1 LSGNKPHNSDSDK
14 PLGGHFLD
22 GDDHFRRIL
31 ELVSTTIVVIVF
43 DYDGN
48 ILYANDNASLYLGAE
63 TEQITGANYRDFF
76 TGDSTEINLQLIRG
90 VIDNSEIVSEE
101 TNVVINGKYFWFDA
115 QAQPFKNDKG
125 EVIGALVV
133 ATDITNRKNTEEALK
148 ASEERFR
155 EIFENAT
162 IGLYRTS
169 PDGKLLMA
177 NPAIIRM
184 LGYNSYDELSDRNV
198 ENGYVFPEYRNKFI
212 ELIKTEGRVSGWQ
225 SAWKRRDGTILYVR
239 ESARAVHDKD
249 GKIKYYEG
257 TVEDISSSH
266 QVEKELRESEHRY
279 RQLVEQLPDAVL
291 IITSGKISFCN
302 PSGAKLLGADN
313 PDQITS
319 TRLDKFIHPDSRR
332 EIKKLLSPASKKT
345 EDNILEYK
353 IITQEKQVRY
363 IEATAVSFTQESRKT
378 IQLVASDVTERR
390 KAKED
395 LEKAHRRLKREQEQL
410 KEKNAALKEIL
421 THIEEEKMELKGQ
434 IAHDLER
441 TILPALRKLIRPDGS
456 PDTVLLDMVKNSL
469 EELATGTGGM
479 RYLYSRLSLRETQI
493 CNLLKSGATSK
504 EVAESLN
511 ISVETIH
518 KHRSAIRRK
527 LGLTNKSVNLAAFL
541 NRL

>member
-1 LSGNKPHNSDSDK
+1 MSGNKPHNSDSDK

-511 ISVETIH
+511 ISVDTIH